1 MTRHLLEGVMSAI
14 LPSSAEASS
23 FADAGTRE
31 DMAKPETFE
40 RAGLLQRAI
49 DAVFGYDFFLSY
61 SHSDGMAYPARLK
74 NRLEAVAFKVFLD
87 QTEYTPGIELQRET
101 RRQVK
106 KASKFVVVARPA
118 ALKSKWVLRE
128 VETALAIGR
137 TPLLIDVNGAVQSAP
152 DDAKLAAMARDN
164 DWLRLEESID
174 DDAPSDH
181 AVAEL
186 IRSFGSTR
194 QETKRRR
201 MFAAATAVL
210 AAVAALA
217 VWEAIVATQ
226 ERNDALRAQSRY
238 LVGRSQEAVAGKRGH
253 IGTLL
258 ALEAMPDRRG
268 GRDRPFLREAERALY
283 GALQVDRSVLALNG
297 RCTFAPDF
305 SRATCTKPDGS
316 VRLIEVPGGREIG
329 RYEEMTNVKFSPAGA
344 RLAIRSN
351 KKGSHI
357 LLLDSGSGKQIADL
371 GVGNDFE
378 FNASSELL
386 VTTADKT
393 GQVVDPTTGQRL
405 HSFDGESA
413 RFSASGIHL
422 VVERARVSSIMD
434 ASSGR
439 PIWKYS
445 KDPKAHTGGKV
456 AFTADESLIAG
467 FTTSGEIQIVNARR
481 AQVMSTLGEC
491 YRNPIGLLFSP
502 DGERLAV
509 LAEGSTSADLWN
521 PKTGT
526 RFATLA
532 GDGRL
537 DNLTFSPDSNRI
549 AASTSNNDTA
559 ASVGKLW
566 DARTGKDIA
575 TLNGHTNA
583 INGIVFSPRQATFVT
598 FSEDTRLKL
607 WDAATGAFIADMI
620 GHTAAVKEARFSPDG
635 RTIVSLTAWETHV
648 PFDFTARL
656 WDGGTGQLLAVLEHD
671 GAEWEAGFSPDGKR
685 IYTNAEGDSA
695 RVWAASGATPLV
707 VASISTGPAG
717 TFAIS
722 PDGSQVAVAAANEVK
737 IWETVNGAIALVLKG
752 HEAGINHM
760 VFDATGTRLATAS
773 SDKTARI
780 WNVRPGQSSIVLKG
794 HDGPV
799 RKSYFSGDGT
809 RLVTESSDGTAR
821 VWDATTGIQI
831 AVASGLTG
839 EAATTVI
846 SNDGR
851 YLVVISGKAGST
863 NARLLD
869 ARTGRQLADLGAAYD
884 VIINLDGSRLVA
896 LDYNGS
902 RLWDIATVSA
912 VMSGAIKS
920 GAETAVFSRD
930 GERLITYDKPTLTLR
945 SGKTG
950 ATIAE
955 LDDYPFGVYAKFSSN
970 SEQVLVTASGQD
982 LSQNVV
988 RIYDARTGKPVN
1000 GREVDQPLI
1009 GTAAAYSFDKKRIA
1023 VGHEDGTVR
1032 IFDSATLETVALFE
1046 PPPDGEPSGDA
1057 AFNQDGTRVISSLQ
1071 FRAAKEDTIMVWR
1084 AFPDAQSLV
1093 NFAKDFVPRCLTRE
1107 EREQSYLVPDPPRW
1121 CADMRKWP
1129 YDH

>member
-1 MTRHLLEGVMSAI
+1 MSAI

-74 NRLEAVAFKVFLD
+74 NRLEAVGFKVFLD

-128 VETALAIGR
+128 AETALAIGR

-194 QETKRRR
+194 QQTKRRR

-217 VWEAIVATQ
+217 VWEAIAATR

-238 LVGRSQEAVAGKRGH
+238 LVGRSQEEVTGKRGH

-258 ALEAMPDRRG
+258 ALEALPDRRG
-268 GRDRPFLREAERALY
+268 GRDRPFLPQAERALY
-283 GALQVDRSVLALNG
+283 GALQGDRSVLALNG

-305 SRATCTKPDGS
+305 SRAACTKPGEP
-316 VRLIEVPGGREIG
+316 VRLVEVPGGREIG
-329 RYEEMTNVKFSPAGA
+329 RYEELRDVKFSPAGA
-344 RLAIRSN
+344 RLAIQSY

-371 GVGNDFE
+371 GVGNHFE
-378 FNASSELL
+378 FNAGGNLL
-386 VTTADKT
+386 AVTTVDKI
-393 GQVVDPTTGQRL
+393 GQVVDPATGQRL
-405 HSFDGESA
+405 YSFDGTSA
-413 RFSASGIHL
+413 RFSAKGIHL
-422 VVERARVSSIMD
+422 VVESASVISVMD

-439 PIWKYS
+439 SIWKYF
-445 KDPKAHTGGKV
+445 KNPKAYAGEKV

-467 FTTSGEIQIVNARR
+467 LTTGGEIQIVDARR
-481 AQVMSTLGEC
+481 AQVMSTLGES
-491 YRNPIGLLFSP
+491 YRDPISLLFSP
-502 DGERLAV
+502 DGERLTV

-521 PKTGT
+521 VKTGT
-526 RFATLA
+526 KFATLA

-537 DNLTFSPDSNRI
+537 ANLTFSPDSNRI
-549 AASTSNNDTA
+549 AASSSSNDKTGA
-559 ASVGKLW
+559 YVGKLW
-566 DARTGKDIA
+566 DARTGRDIA
-575 TLNGHTNA
+575 ILNGHTYT
-583 INGIVFSPRQATFVT
+583 INGIVFSPREATFVT
-598 FSEDTRLKL
+598 FTEDARLKL

-635 RTIVSLTAWETHV
+635 RTIMSLTTSETHV

-671 GAEWEAGFSPDGKR
+671 GAEWEAGFSRDGKR

-695 RVWAASGATPLV
+695 RVWAVSGATPLV

-737 IWETVNGAIALVLKG
+737 IWETENGAIALVLKG
-752 HEAGINHM
+752 HEAGINHV

-780 WNVRPGQSSIVLKG
+780 WDVRSGQSSIVLKG